1 MTVDSALGDRLA
13 AIAADTIGDNADW
26 TLAETNA
33 GYRIDLADRTLA
45 LERRAGPEGS
55 THWISTLRAEGKTVG
70 KFGPDESTAAL
81 LDRCRTILSSDAT
94 YTVCCDGRPE

>member
-1 MTVDSALGDRLA
+1 MTVDSSLGDRLA
-13 AIAADTIGDNADW
+13 AVAADTVGDDADW
-26 TLAETNA
+26 TLAETDA
-33 GYRIDLADRTLA
+33 GYRIVLADRTLA
-45 LERRAGPEGS
+45 LERRVDPEGS
-55 THWISTLRAEGKTVG
+55 THWITTLRADGETVG